1 MTPIKVFFVRITQV
15 ISRYF
20 LCWLLLV
27 PVLFVTDAGSAWA
40 KEKSFVA
47 VIITGDLER
56 YRLAHEA
63 FLETVRQAGL
73 EQKLEVYV
81 QTPNPDTMSWT
92 NSIRKAVGI
101 GADVI
106 VTYGAPATLVARKE
120 ARGTPVLF
128 GDVYDP
134 AALGILPES
143 SKNLTGASGKTPM
156 ETLVK
161 AFREIFPVQT
171 IGVLFSSSDAGS
183 VLQVRRLGE
192 ILSKGGVSLVPKDI
206 AAAGEIDSALRVM
219 SGSVDSL
226 FVADSAVLHLGLG
239 RIMAFAAR
247 ENLPVI
253 SQIPSLCDL
262 GALVSLEADP
272 QEQGEVVAEMLG
284 KILSGVSP
292 AEMELHTPRRVSLVI
307 NLQVARRLNLKVPF
321 QTLGMATRVIR

>member
-1 MTPIKVFFVRITQV
+1 MRITQA
-15 ISRYF
+15 ISRYI

-27 PVLFVTDAGSAWA
+27 PVLFVTAVDLVWA
-40 KEKSFVA
+40 EEKSFVA

-63 FLETVRQAGL
+63 FLEKVRQAGL
-73 EQKLEVYV
+73 EQRLEVYV
-81 QTPNPDTMSWT
+81 QTPNPDPMSWT

-134 AALGILPES
+134 AALGIGPGTA
-143 SKNLTGASGKTPM
+143 KNLAGASGKTPM

-161 AFREIFPVQT
+161 AFREIFPVKT

-192 ILSKGGVSLVPKDI
+192 ILSKCGVSLVPKDI
-206 AAAGEIDSALRVM
+206 AAPAEIDPALRVM
-219 SGSVDSL
+219 TGSVDSL

-253 SQIPSLCDL
+253 SQIPSLCDQ
-262 GALVSLEADP
+262 GALISLEADP

-292 AEMELHTPRRVSLVI
+292 SALELHTPRRVSLVI

>member
-1 MTPIKVFFVRITQV
+1 MRITYAF
-15 ISRYF
+15 SRLF
-20 LCWLLLV
+20 LCCLLLA
-27 PVLFVTDAGSAWA
+27 PALFVTDAGPAWA
-40 KEKSFVA
+40 EEKSFVA

-63 FLETVRQAGL
+63 FLDRVRQAGL

-81 QTPNPDTMSWT
+81 QTPNPDAMSWT

-101 GADVI
+101 DADVI

-134 AALGILPES
+134 AALGILSGKGGE
-143 SKNLTGASGKTPM
+143 LAGVSGKTPL

-161 AFREIFPVQT
+161 AFQEIFPVQT
-171 IGVLFSSSDAGS
+171 IGVLFSSADAGS
-183 VLQVRRLGE
+183 VLQVRRLDE
-192 ILSKGGVSLVPKDI
+192 ILSRGGVSLVPTDI
-206 AAAGEIDSALRVM
+206 AAPGELNGALAAM

-226 FVADSAVLHLGLG
+226 FVADSAVLHLSLDE
-239 RIMAFAAR
+239 IMAFATR
-247 ENLPVI
+247 NNLPVI
-253 SQIPSLCDL
+253 SQIPCLCDH
-262 GALVSLEADP
+262 GALVSLAADP
-272 QEQGEVVAEMLG
+272 REQGEMVASLLG
-284 KILSGVSP
+284 RLLSGSSP
-292 AEMELHTPRRVSLVI
+292 AALEMQTPRRVSLVI

>member
-1 MTPIKVFFVRITQV
+1 MRITHA
-15 ISRYF
+15 ISRYL
-20 LCWLLLV
+20 LCWLLLT
-27 PVLFVTDAGSAWA
+27 PVLFVTAADPAWA

-63 FLETVRQAGL
+63 FLEKVRQSGL
-73 EQKLEVYV
+73 EQKVEVYV

-106 VTYGAPATLVARKE
+106 ITYGAPATLVARKE

-134 AALGILPES
+134 AALGILS
-143 SKNLTGASGKTPM
+143 GKGVNLAGASGKTPM

-206 AAAGEIDSALRVM
+206 AAPGEIDPALAVM

-253 SQIPSLCDL
+253 SQIPSLCDQ

-272 QEQGEVVAEMLG
+272 QEQGEVVGEMLG
-284 KILSGVSP
+284 KVLSGVSP
-292 AEMELHTPRRVSLVI
+292 ATMALHTPRRVSLVI